1 MIKEIELR
9 NWRTH
14 GHTKMTFQKGVNVL
28 VGIMG
33 SGKSSVMEAIS
44 FALFGTFPTVKQRRA
59 KLEGMIKN
67 RPAQENEAEVKLTFE
82 AGRDEYTVTRRI
94 TGSGSTTA
102 RLDKNG
108 AHLQSQP
115 VRVNEEIA
123 SVLKVDYDTFARAIY
138 AEQNG
143 LEYFLN
149 IAKGDRKKQI
159 DGMLGLDQFA
169 AAEENCTTLI
179 NNIRAAASGE
189 ENAVAGMD
197 IVSLTNQLERAA
209 SEKAAALREI
219 GALKG
224 SEAAAKA
231 ELELLEGLAEK
242 QRQMYKRKDA
252 LLKKAAELAGRV
264 QLLKEELEKINAKT
278 KNLMETAASNVLA
291 QQLAKEK
298 ESKEE
303 IESAERVVKSI
314 TKEAA
319 DIQATIKNDER
330 RLAEKIKVEAQAKLG
345 NIAALEKEL
354 AEATESLNA
363 LVNSAALSRSRF
375 SDIDTSIKELRKHLA
390 KCPIC
395 ERELGAEMSERLI
408 ETKQKEANALQ
419 KEIAQNDLLI
429 EQKRAAAKRIGDEI
443 AALSLANSRLK
454 EYAGVEDAL
463 ERNRKHFARLSKDLE
478 ESSRALEDRRLEL
491 ERLKEQT
498 QNTRAILE
506 LYKKKAEYE
515 AEMDN
520 CMKLAENNRRE
531 SESIT
536 VSQSD
541 MDSMQRNLREK
552 SAALAKLT
560 ATITGMEKQA
570 SSLDLNIASLV
581 KQIDGIKEMQQRI
594 ERRRSVLKSLNI
606 FKTSLVDTEAFLRGR
621 LTQSINS
628 LMQGIWPELYPYAD
642 YQMLRLSAKPDD
654 YLLEVS
660 VQSNGAN
667 DWVQVDAVASGGE
680 RSIACLAMR
689 IALSMVVVP
698 NLRWLILDEPTHN
711 IDASG
716 ISKLISVLGDTLPR
730 VVEQVFIITHDDNL
744 KQITSAKVYQLERD
758 KGSGGSTAVSEL

>member
-14 GHTKMTFQKGVNVL
+14 GHTKMSFQKGVNVL

-44 FALFGTFPTVKQRRA
+44 FALFGTFPMVKQRRA

-67 RPAQENEAEVKLTFE
+67 RPVQESEAEVRLTFE
-82 AGRDEYTVTRRI
+82 VGKDEYTVTRRI
-94 TGSGSTTA
+94 TGAGSTTA

-143 LEYFLN
+143 LEYFLD

-169 AAEENCTTLI
+169 TAEENCTTLI
-179 NNIRAAASGE
+179 NNIKAATSGE
-189 ENAVAGMD
+189 ESILAGMD
-197 IVSLTNQLERAA
+197 VASLTKQLERAA
-209 SEKAAALREI
+209 SEKEAALKEI
-219 GALKG
+219 SDLKR
-224 SEAAAKA
+224 SEASIKA
-231 ELELLEGLAEK
+231 DLERINELMAK
-242 QRQMYKRKDA
+242 QRQMYKRKEE
-252 LLKKAAELAGRV
+252 LLKKAAELSGRV

-278 KNLMETAASNVLA
+278 KSLMESAVYNAMV

-303 IESAERVVKSI
+303 IESAEKMVRSI
-314 TKEAA
+314 MKEVAGL
-319 DIQATIKNDER
+319 QASIKNDER

-345 NIAALEKEL
+345 SVPSLEKEL
-354 AEATESLNA
+354 ALETESLNA
-363 LVNSAALSRSRF
+363 LINSAALGRSRF
-375 SDIDTSIKELRKHLA
+375 SDIDASLKELRKHLA

-395 ERELGAEMSERLI
+395 ERELGAELSERLI
-408 ETKQKEANALQ
+408 AAKQAEADALQ
-419 KEIAQNDLLI
+419 KGIVQSDTLI
-429 EQKRAAAKRIGDEI
+429 EQKRAAVKRIGEEI
-443 AALSLANSRLK
+443 AVLSRANSRLE
-454 EYAGVEDAL
+454 EYAGVEEAL
-463 ERNRKHFARLSKDLE
+463 LRNREHFARLSKDLE
-478 ESSRALEDRRLEL
+478 ESARMLEDRKLEL
-491 ERLKEQT
+491 EKLKEKT
-498 QNTRAILE
+498 QDTRAMLE

-515 AEMDN
+515 TEMVN
-520 CMKLAENNRRE
+520 CSKLAENNRRE

-541 MDSMQRNLREK
+541 LDSMQSSLTER
-552 SAALAKLT
+552 SAALAKAT
-560 ATITGMEKQA
+560 ATITGAEKQVA
-570 SSLDLNIASLV
+570 GLDANIASLV
-581 KQIDGIKEMQQRI
+581 KQIDSIKELQQRI
-594 ERRRSVLKSLNI
+594 ERRRSVLKNLNI

-628 LMQGIWPELYPYAD
+628 LMQGIWPDLYPYAD
-642 YQMLRLSAKPDD
+642 YQRLRLSAKPDD
-654 YLLEVS
+654 YLLEVD
-660 VQSNGAN
+660 VQSNGAS

-716 ISKLISVLGDTLPR
+716 ISKLISVLGDTLPN

-758 KGSGGSTAVSEL
+758 KGSAGSTTVSEL